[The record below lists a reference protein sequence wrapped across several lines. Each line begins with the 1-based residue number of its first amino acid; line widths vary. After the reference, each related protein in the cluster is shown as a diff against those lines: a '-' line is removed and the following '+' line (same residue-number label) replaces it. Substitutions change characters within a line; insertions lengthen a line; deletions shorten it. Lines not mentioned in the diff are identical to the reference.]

1 MKRNRIVLAVFVA
14 LVLTAGVYL
23 HLLMPVITGY
33 AAKNLASAVFVAGRS
48 QEAMEKEDLN
58 FSFIALTN
66 NTVDFE
72 KREVESRF
80 LWGKSK
86 AIYIEGFGCTLVKDF
101 AEEQIRNRPYRQV
114 DVLPAGADTIAW
126 PMGNWIEDTVAPG
139 IDREK
144 LNQTMAQAMSDTIP
158 HKGTFA
164 LMVVYK
170 GQPVA
175 EVYRDDFSA
184 ETKFLSW
191 SMAKSVT
198 NALIGLRV
206 KDGKMN
212 VDQPLAIAEWQQDE
226 RQNITLNNLMQMNS
240 GLDWNENYG
249 NLSDVTVML
258 HKEGDMGLYTQQ
270 KAYEH
275 PADSVWKY
283 SSGST
288 NLVCRE
294 LRKTFPDDQAYYA
307 YPRQALFNRIGMS
320 SAVFE
325 VDASGTFV
333 GSSYM
338 YATMR
343 DYARFALLY
352 LNGGNWLGE
361 QILPEGWVDYTTE
374 IANGSD
380 GRYGASFWLNRSGEY
395 PDAPEDLFLCKG
407 HDGQFICIIPS
418 RELIVVRTGYSKK
431 GEFDLNAL
439 LKGILES
446 LE

>member
-198 NALIGLRV
+198 NALVGLRV

-258 HKEGDMGLYTQQ
+258 HKVGDMGLYTQQ

-418 RELIVVRTGYSKK
+418 RELIMVRTGYSKK

-439 LKGILES
+439 LKGTLES